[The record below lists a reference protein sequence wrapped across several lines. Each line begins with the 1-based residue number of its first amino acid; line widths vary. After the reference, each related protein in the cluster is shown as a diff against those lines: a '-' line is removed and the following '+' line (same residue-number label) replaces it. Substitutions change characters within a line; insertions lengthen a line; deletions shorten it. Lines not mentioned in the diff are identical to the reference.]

1 MQTSTE
7 FLQPI
12 PSAFPGRTAK
22 EVDADEDLL
31 REDKSRYVMF
41 PVQYEDIWMMYK
53 KAVASY
59 WTAEEI
65 NFSQDL
71 EDLDK
76 MTEQEKFFINHVLA
90 FFAASDGIVMENID
104 LRFSEDIK
112 IPEARAFYAFQ
123 NAIESVHSETYS
135 LLIDTY
141 VKDTNEKDK
150 LFNAITNFEA
160 IRNKANWA
168 LSWVAA
174 DDITFAQR
182 LVAFVIVEGLFFS
195 ASFCAIFWLKQRGLV
210 PGLTFSNKLIARDET
225 LHTEF
230 GCLLYSKLKNRLTKE
245 TVNAMLQEA
254 VTIEK
259 DFITRA
265 LPCSLLGMNSDAMIT
280 YIQYVADRL
289 LLQLGYEKIFH
300 STNPFP
306 FMESSAM
313 QVTENFFETRVSA
326 YSKAGITLDGG
337 KSVIPDK
344 FSINLNDDF

>member
-1 MQTSTE
+1 
-7 FLQPI
+7 
-12 PSAFPGRTAK
+12 
-22 EVDADEDLL
+22 
-31 REDKSRYVMF
+31 MF
-41 PVQYEDIWMMYK
+41 PVQHEDVWMMYK

-65 NFSQDL
+65 NFSQDI
-71 EDLDK
+71 EDLQK
-76 MTEQEKFFINHVLA
+76 MSDNEKYFINHILA

-104 LRFSEDIK
+104 LRFSEDVK

-123 NAIESVHSETYS
+123 NAIEAVHSETYS

-141 VKDTNEKDK
+141 VKDPVQKDK
-150 LFNAITNFEA
+150 LFNAITNFDA
-160 IRNKANWA
+160 IRQKAEWA
-168 LSWVAA
+168 LRWVA
-174 DDITFAQR
+174 DKESTFAQR

-195 ASFCAIFWLKQRGLV
+195 ASFCALFWLKQRGLM

-230 GCLLYSKLKNRLTKE
+230 GCLLYSKLKNRLPSSA
-245 TVNAMLQEA
+245 VHSMLREA
-254 VTIEK
+254 VDIEK

-289 LLQLGYEKIFH
+289 LVQLGYEKIFL
-300 STNPFP
+300 SSNPFS
-306 FMESSAM
+306 FMETSVM
-313 QVTENFFETRVSA
+313 QTTENFFESRVSA
-326 YSKAGITLDGG
+326 YSKAGISLEAG
-337 KSVIPDK
+337 KTSIPDR